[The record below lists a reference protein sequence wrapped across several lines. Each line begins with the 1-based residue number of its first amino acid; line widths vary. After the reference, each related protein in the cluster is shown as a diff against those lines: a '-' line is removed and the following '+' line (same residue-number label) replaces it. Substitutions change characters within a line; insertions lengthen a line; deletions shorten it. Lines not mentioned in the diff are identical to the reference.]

1 MDQNI
6 GNGFPY
12 QGAGPFCQGPL
23 DLTYKLEM
31 TNGRNS
37 WTRKHFS
44 ADEAR
49 HMPDPY
55 LGQQRTLTRL
65 PARPQIGVLQ
75 LYIWTTCILFVFSVQ
90 TFRIMRG
97 LSRKKKCATL
107 TLRSRAS
114 LSD

>member
-44 ADEAR
+44 ARRRSGGA
-49 HMPDPY
+49 
-55 LGQQRTLTRL
+55 LGLGGMS
-65 PARPQIGVLQ
+65 PAGRWVMSRMWRSTWGGPRVKP
-75 LYIWTTCILFVFSVQ
+75 
-90 TFRIMRG
+90 G
-97 LSRKKKCATL
+97 LVGGG
-107 TLRSRAS
+107 
-114 LSD
+114 